1 MASYKISARETGG
14 LWVTIDIL
22 FSACAAWDAFHG
34 YLMDRPSFVAF
45 RLTYGGRLLYMEG
58 NAND

>member
-1 MASYKISARETGG
+1 MASYKIQARETGG

-22 FSACAAWDAFHG
+22 FCAAEAWDALHKH
-34 YLMDRPSFVAF
+34 LISRPSFISF
-45 RLTYGGRLLYMEG
+45 RLTYGGKLLFMEG

>member
-1 MASYKISARETGG
+1 MASYKIEARKAGG
-14 LWVTIDIL
+14 LWVTVDIL
-22 FSACAAWDAFHG
+22 SCAAEAWDALHR
-34 YLMDRPSFVAF
+34 YLIDRPSFVAF